1 MPFEHRV
8 KVRYGET
15 DQMGVVHH
23 ANHLLYLEEARTE
36 YLASLGYPYPEVER
50 SGIGLPVRGLEV
62 RYRSPALYGD
72 ELVVELGVDSIRAAS
87 VRFTYRLSR
96 ADGGEAVADATV
108 ELACVSL
115 TDRRP
120 CLLPEEL
127 RRLLESVLES
137 AGGGSQDRS
146 QAG

>member
-72 ELVVELGVDSIRAAS
+72 ELVVELGVDSVRAAS

-108 ELACVSL
+108 ASGASLAK
-115 TDRRP
+115 T
-120 CLLPEEL
+120 
-127 RRLLESVLES
+127 SVIRWT
-137 AGGGSQDRS
+137 RS
-146 QAG
+146 WFMVASRWCGLAAMFT

>member
-50 SGIGLPVRGLEV
+50 SGIGRVR
-62 RYRSPALYGD
+62 
-72 ELVVELGVDSIRAAS
+72 
-87 VRFTYRLSR
+87 
-96 ADGGEAVADATV
+96 
-108 ELACVSL
+108 
-115 TDRRP
+115 
-120 CLLPEEL
+120 
-127 RRLLESVLES
+127 
-137 AGGGSQDRS
+137 
-146 QAG
+146 